1 VGTLRPDAVL
11 GDKLK
16 SVPHGTSMFSK
27 ETEDKF
33 RHLVSIYPR
42 KRSAL
47 IPMLLLAQK
56 EQGYITNEAI
66 DYVAK
71 YLDLNPSEVDSI
83 LSFYTLLRRKPAG
96 KYHIMICTN
105 LSCLL
110 RGSDDIEA
118 CVKRKLGI
126 NLGEVTPD
134 GMFSAIEFECLA
146 SCTTAP
152 VIQVNGEFYE
162 NLDVKRTEEIL
173 DELRTRG

>member
-1 VGTLRPDAVL
+1 
-11 GDKLK
+11 
-16 SVPHGTSMFSK
+16 MFSK

-33 RHLVSIYPR
+33 KHLASIYPR

-56 EQGYITNEAI
+56 EDGYIKPETIE
-66 DYVAK
+66 YVGR
-71 YLDLNPSEVDSI
+71 YLDVNASEVDSI
-83 LSFYTLLRRKPAG
+83 MSFYTLLRRQPAG

-110 RGSDDIEA
+110 QGSDEIEA

-126 NLGEVTPD
+126 GLGEVTPD
-134 GMFSAIEFECLA
+134 GLFSAIEFECLA

-152 VIQVNGEFYE
+152 VIQINGEFYE
-162 NLDVKRTEEIL
+162 NLDVRKTEEIL
-173 DELRTRG
+173 DELRKQG

>member
-1 VGTLRPDAVL
+1 
-11 GDKLK
+11 
-16 SVPHGTSMFSK
+16 MFSA

-33 RHLVSIYPR
+33 KHLTSIYPK

-56 EQGYITNEAI
+56 EHGYIKDETVE
-66 DYVAK
+66 YVGK

-83 LSFYTLLRRKPAG
+83 LSFYTLLRRRPVG

-110 RGSDDIEA
+110 RGSDEIEV
-118 CVKRKLGI
+118 CVKRKLGVE
-126 NLGEVTPD
+126 LGAVTPD
-134 GMFSAIEFECLA
+134 GMFSAIEFECLG

-152 VIQVNGEFYE
+152 VMQINGEFYE
-162 NLDVKRTEEIL
+162 NLDCRKTEAIL
-173 DELRTRG
+173 DELQKRG

>member
-1 VGTLRPDAVL
+1 
-11 GDKLK
+11 
-16 SVPHGTSMFSK
+16 MFSK

-33 RHLVSIYPR
+33 KHLVAIYPR

-56 EQGYITNEAI
+56 EEGYIKPETIE
-66 DYVAK
+66 YVAR

-83 LSFYTLLRRKPAG
+83 MSFYTLLQRRPVG

-110 RGSDDIEA
+110 RGSDEIEA
-118 CVKRKLGI
+118 CVRRKLGV
-126 NLGEVTPD
+126 NLGEITAD
-134 GMFSAIEFECLA
+134 GLFSAIEFECLA

-152 VIQVNGEFYE
+152 VIQINGEFYE
-162 NLDVKRTEEIL
+162 NLNVRKTEEIL
-173 DELRTRG
+173 DELRKRG

>member
-1 VGTLRPDAVL
+1 
-11 GDKLK
+11 
-16 SVPHGTSMFSK
+16 MFSK

-56 EQGYITNEAI
+56 EQGYITNEAV

-71 YLDLNPSEVDSI
+71 YL
-83 LSFYTLLRRKPAG
+83 
-96 KYHIMICTN
+96 IMICTN

-134 GMFSAIEFECLA
+134 GWFSAIEFECLA

-152 VIQVNGEFYE
+152 VMQ
-162 NLDVKRTEEIL
+162 LK
-173 DELRTRG
+173 

>member
-1 VGTLRPDAVL
+1 
-11 GDKLK
+11 
-16 SVPHGTSMFSK
+16 MFSK

-33 RHLVSIYPR
+33 KHLVSLYPR

-56 EQGYITNEAI
+56 EDGYIKPAAI
-66 DYVAK
+66 DYVAR

-83 LSFYTLLRRKPAG
+83 MSFYTLLRRRPVG

-110 RGSDDIEA
+110 RGSDEIEA
-118 CVKRKLGI
+118 CVKRELGVS
-126 NLGEVTPD
+126 LGEVTAD
-134 GMFSAIEFECLA
+134 GLFSAIEFECLA

-152 VIQVNGEFYE
+152 VIQINGEFYE
-162 NLDVKRTEEIL
+162 NLDVRKTEEIL
-173 DELRTRG
+173 DELRKRR